1 MTNILVI
8 LCVGL
13 IVACMIGK
21 DSARRNVAKLQGELT
36 TLRREE
42 QAAEYENRQ
51 DEAVQAVTQGRERE
65 LMHDSLQLTNQ
76 LGELQA
82 QIAEV
87 EARSKKGGMT
97 QEKETEE

>member
-8 LCVGL
+8 LCVAL
-13 IVACMIGK
+13 VIACMIGK
-21 DSARRNVAKLQGELT
+21 DSARRNVRKLEGDLATLT
-36 TLRREE
+36 REE

-51 DEAVQAVTQGRERE
+51 NEAVLAVTQGRERE

-82 QIAEV
+82 QVAEV
-87 EARSKKGGMT
+87 EARS
-97 QEKETEE
+97 QEGNEPGRRG